1 MGGWTI
7 TALVVGA
14 LLLFVVVGFNRLR
27 RLDVHAQEAEAG
39 IDVALQRRR
48 DLVPNLVETVKA
60 YAAHE
65 RAVLEAVT
73 AARAAGEAATTLADK
88 AVGDA
93 RLSDAL
99 LRLNAV
105 AEAYPDLKAS
115 DNFLALQEE
124 LTATEDRIAFSRQNY
139 NAHVQKLNTAT
150 STIPWLF
157 FRGLAGVGAR
167 EFYEVPD
174 LSAHQAPD
182 LRF

>member
-7 TALVVGA
+7 AAIVVGA
-14 LLLFVVVGFNRLR
+14 LLLLVVVGFNRLR
-27 RLDVHAQEAEAG
+27 RLDVQALEAESG

-48 DLVPNLVETVKA
+48 DLVPNLVEAVKG

-73 AARAAGEAATTLADK
+73 AARAAGEAARTLADK
-88 AVGDA
+88 AAGDA
-93 RLSDAL
+93 LMSEAL
-99 LRLNAV
+99 LRLTAV
-105 AEAYPDLKAS
+105 AEAYPDLEAS
-115 DNFLALQEE
+115 ENFLALQDE
-124 LTATEDRIAFSRQNY
+124 LTSTEDRIAFSRQNY

-150 STIPWLF
+150 STIPLMLLS
-157 FRGLAGVGAR
+157 RVAGVGKR

-174 LSAHQAPD
+174 LAAHQAPD